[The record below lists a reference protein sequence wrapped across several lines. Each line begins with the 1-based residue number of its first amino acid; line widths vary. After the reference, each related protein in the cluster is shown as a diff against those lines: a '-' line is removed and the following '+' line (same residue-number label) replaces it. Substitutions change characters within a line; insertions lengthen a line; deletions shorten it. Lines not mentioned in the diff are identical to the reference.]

1 MLKSLAL
8 LVREHLCYEKREEV
22 SAPIV
27 VAVQKLL
34 AKMMELAGVSLLR
47 AWRKVPVAQA
57 GAEGYVPVV
66 VLAAEV

>member
-1 MLKSLAL
+1 M
-8 LVREHLCYEKREEV
+8 
-22 SAPIV
+22 IV
-27 VAVQKLL
+27 VAVQTLL

-57 GAEGYVPVV
+57 GAEGYVLVV